1 MTADTYMKG
10 RITKIL
16 LAATVFF
23 ALISPVPAAALDLP
37 QVKETAK
44 SAATQAGLSGVE
56 SDQSIATI
64 IGNIISGLLGV
75 LGIVFFILLIYGGAI
90 WMTASGDTAKVD
102 KAKKILTSAIIG
114 LVIIMVAYAVTSFIV
129 DRVQEKIFE

>member
-129 DRVQEKIFE
+129 DRVQEEIFE